1 MKITLTE
8 LDIEKTAGRLAN
20 IGKGVK
26 NWWKGTTPAGIETGK
41 GFGSMMGGAAKKGL
55 ALGGAGLIIG
65 GGAAGAQALGSAI
78 HNKATSGRRFD
89 AMLEH
94 YPTLK
99 KHNRKALKQR
109 WKTLN
114 RFSPALAKD
123 PLIAGTFLKRTMELG
138 GDIDIKTI
146 GEIAKARKD
155 LSSGKGGV
163 GDAFTQSMIKGL
175 SFGD

>member
-26 NWWKGTTPAGIETGK
+26 NWWKGSAPGK

-55 ALGGAGLIIG
+55 AFGGAGLIIG

-155 LSSGKGGV
+155 LSASSKGGV
-163 GDAFTQSMIKGL
+163 GDAFTQSMVKGL